1 MPRFLYVIARDRR
14 DLYERL
20 KSEFSRQEDVGV
32 VLDRRRE
39 DRRRAPSADTSSQE
53 RRRSDRRKQR
63 DLQDELRANGS
74 FLTSCADVVLVV
86 VR

>member
-20 KSEFSRQEDVGV
+20 RSEFATQEDVGV
-32 VLDRRRE
+32 VLDRRRV
-39 DRRRAPSADTSSQE
+39 DRRRDAPADPASQE

-63 DLQDELRANGS
+63 DLQEELRANGS